1 MLKLSKKSD
10 NIKVLEDK
18 KCIILSGFG
27 SGDIISVDDWY
38 LFSGK
43 NLDNNCFEKKILI
56 PSQNSAFTIVSKPK
70 KESFFSFM
78 KKKLLFYP
86 F

>member
-1 MLKLSKKSD
+1 MLKLSKKPGDIVESSK
-10 NIKVLEDK
+10 IKVLENN
-18 KCIILSGFG
+18 KCIIISGFG
-27 SGDIISVDDWY
+27 SGDIVSIDDWY

-43 NLDNNCFEKKILI
+43 NIKKLI
-56 PSQNSAFTIVSKPK
+56 PSENSAFTIVSRPK
-70 KESFFSFM
+70 KESFFSFI

>member
-1 MLKLSKKSD
+1 MVKLSKKSD
-10 NIKVLEDK
+10 NIKVLEDN

-27 SGDIISVDDWY
+27 SEDIISVDV
-38 LFSGK
+38 K
-43 NLDNNCFEKKILI
+43 NIDNSCFEKKILI